1 MSVGQ
6 PNDDRP
12 YVAGALAGVLAWV
25 LGYVLTYLLTAT
37 ELDDSAL
44 NAFVEF
50 AEGESAT
57 YELVGWVF
65 YNAHFVDVRYVNVS
79 PFSPPRNFVG
89 GEDGFTVL
97 LYVLPPLL
105 LFGAGLAV
113 CRYRGVAETAAG
125 AVTGAL
131 VLPGYL
137 VPSVGGVFL
146 FEVTVGNA
154 SGAPAL
160 LPAIVLA
167 GLLYPVV
174 FGAAGGV
181 VAAATTDDR
190 PYGSS

>member
-6 PNDDRP
+6 SNDDRP
-12 YVAGALAGVLAWV
+12 YVAGALAGALAWV
-25 LGYVLTYLLTAT
+25 LGYVLTYFLTAT
-37 ELDDSAL
+37 EIDDSAL

-65 YNAHFVDVRYVNVS
+65 YNAHFVSVRYVNVA

-105 LFGAGLAV
+105 LFGAGLAI
-113 CRYRGVAETAAG
+113 CRYRGVADATEG

-137 VPSVGGVFL
+137 VLSVVGALL
-146 FEVTVGNA
+146 FEVTVGDA

-160 LPAIVLA
+160 LPALVVA
-167 GLLYPVV
+167 GLLYPAI
-174 FGAAGGV
+174 FGGAGGA
-181 VAAATTDDR
+181 VAAATTDEQ
-190 PYGSS
+190 SVLS

>member
-1 MSVGQ
+1 MSVGRS
-6 PNDDRP
+6 NDGRP
-12 YVAGALAGVLAWV
+12 YVAGALTGVLAWV
-25 LGYVLTYLLTAT
+25 LGYVLIHFLAAT

-50 AEGESAT
+50 TEGESAT

-65 YNAHFVDVRYVNVS
+65 YNTHFVDVRYVNVA

-97 LYVLPPLL
+97 PYLRPPLL
-105 LFGAGLAV
+105 LFGAGLAA
-113 CRYRGVAETAAG
+113 CRYRGVADTAEG

-137 VPSVGGVFL
+137 VPSVGVFL
-146 FEVTVGNA
+146 FEVTVGDA

-167 GLLYPVV
+167 ALLYPTV

-190 PYGSS
+190 PHGPS

>member
-1 MSVGQ
+1 M
-6 PNDDRP
+6 
-12 YVAGALAGVLAWV
+12 
-25 LGYVLTYLLTAT
+25 
-37 ELDDSAL
+37 
-44 NAFVEF
+44 
-50 AEGESAT
+50 
-57 YELVGWVF
+57 F
-65 YNAHFVDVRYVNVS
+65 YNIHFVNVRYVNVS

-113 CRYRGVAETAAG
+113 YRYRDIADAAEG

-137 VPSVGGVFL
+137 VLSVVGAFL
-146 FEVTVGNA
+146 FEVTVGDA

-174 FGAAGGV
+174 FGAAGGAA
-181 VAAATTDDR
+181 AAATTEER
-190 PYGSS
+190 SVLS